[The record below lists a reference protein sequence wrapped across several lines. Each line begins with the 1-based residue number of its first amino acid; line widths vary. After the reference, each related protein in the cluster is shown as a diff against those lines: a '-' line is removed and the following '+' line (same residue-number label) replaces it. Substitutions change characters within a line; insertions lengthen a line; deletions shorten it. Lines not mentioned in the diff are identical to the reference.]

1 MDAFLRSLDAPDA
14 EVGGGGKD
22 LRGLLEDIGRARSK
36 VAGLKEARIEKAH
49 RGVIRATEELREVN
63 NREEE
68 FKKMAAK

>member
-1 MDAFLRSLDAPDA
+1 MRSLDAPDA
-14 EVGGGGKD
+14 EGGGGGKD
-22 LRGLLEDIGRARSK
+22 LRGLLEDIVRARSK